1 MGLKIIKIDKNE
13 KDFLESKNIPFGEN
27 GISHTVARGKK
38 ITYYLC
44 ESVRNKQLHKEY
56 QKMITK

>member
-1 MGLKIIKIDKNE
+1 MEYLA
-13 KDFLESKNIPFGEN
+13 SKGVPFGYE
-27 GISHTVARGKK
+27 GVSHTVAKGKK

-44 ESVRNKQLHKEY
+44 ESVRNRHLHKEY